1 MRTHFDAGGLQ
12 VTDEWVRSGA
22 TRVPVSRI
30 RDVWVSRPPAPA
42 RRWPAWV
49 CLGAAVAAAVAWFG
63 WRQWLTEHWLAVII
77 ATVVLVALFVWGV
90 GLDLLTYHFEHRDH
104 DLWISDG
111 RRRVRVWRHNEIEVN
126 KALRAIGR
134 AREASAGP

>member
-22 TRVPVSRI
+22 TLVPVSRI
-30 RDVWVSRPPAPA
+30 RDVWVSRPPAPT
-42 RRWPAWV
+42 RRWPAWAA
-49 CLGAAVAAAVAWFG
+49 LGASLAVAVAWFTWHG
-63 WRQWLTEHWLAVII
+63 WLTRHWPVVII
-77 ATVVLVALFVWGV
+77 LTVVLVALFVWGV

-126 KALRAIGR
+126 KAVRAIGR